1 MMASNVVYICLFLAL
16 APTVNADAV
25 GTADLNA
32 VEAGKNPIRR
42 VVSMLQM
49 MTKKIEAEAKKEE
62 ELYDKFMCYCKTG
75 AQTLGKSIADNDV
88 KIPQVQSQIEEDT
101 AKLATTKADLEQHQV
116 DRDSAKAA
124 MAKATAI
131 REKEHE
137 EFLKESTSTKANIDA
152 LAKAIPAIENGMA
165 GGFLQT
171 SAAQLVKRV
180 ALSDA
185 DLNDFDRDS
194 LTAFLEGTT
203 TGSEKYVPKGGQI
216 VGILKQMKDDFDKDY
231 EALVTAE
238 DDAKK
243 IFDELIAA
251 KTKEVETHTAAIE
264 KKHLL
269 IGELSIGLAQMKND
283 LTDAEEAKIEDTKFL
298 QDLDKNCASKAKE
311 WDERTK
317 TRQEELVA
325 IAETIKILND
335 DDAMELFKK
344 TLPSPSLLQVISRSD
359 TVRRKAMEILKSA
372 GRAHKMHD
380 PTGVD
385 FIELALTGK
394 KVDFSKVIKMIDDMV
409 ALLAKEQQDDDHKKE
424 YCTAQ
429 LDFAEDK
436 AKELQHAIDDLDKTI
451 VDSEETITTIT
462 EELTALEDGIK
473 ALDKSV
479 LEATKQRRDENDEYK
494 ELMAGNTAAK
504 ELIEFAKNRLNKFYN
519 PKLYKPPPK
528 RELSE
533 EEKIYTSMGG
543 ELEATAAP
551 GGIAGTGIG
560 LSQQKDPLAP
570 PPETFG
576 AYKKKGE
583 ESGGVMAMMD
593 NLVKE
598 LDKEMT
604 EAEVEEKDAQGDYE
618 QMMNDAAQKR
628 SDDSKAIVEKQS
640 AKAQAEADHAAAT
653 DTKKETGEELVATKE
668 YLHDLHGECDWLLQN
683 FDLRK
688 TARAEEA
695 DALKKAKAVLSGA
708 DFSLMQVKIGLHK
721 L

>member
-1 MMASNVVYICLFLAL
+1 
-16 APTVNADAV
+16 
-25 GTADLNA
+25 
-32 VEAGKNPIRR
+32 
-42 VVSMLQM
+42 MLQM
-49 MTKKIEAEAKKEE
+49 MSKKIEAEAKTEE
-62 ELYDKFMCYCKTG
+62 ELYDKFMCYCKNG
-75 AQTLGKSIADNDV
+75 KETLGASIADNDA
-88 KIPQVQSQIEEDT
+88 KIPQIQSDIEEGT
-101 AKLATTKADLEQHQV
+101 AKLATMETELKQHQT
-116 DRDSAKAA
+116 DRDSAKEA

-131 REKEHE
+131 REKEHA

-152 LAKAIPAIENGMA
+152 LAKAIPAIEKGMA

-171 SAAQLVKRV
+171 SAAQLIRRV

-185 DLNDFDRDS
+185 DITDMDRDA
-194 LTAFLEGTT
+194 LTAFLDGTSVGTEG
-203 TGSEKYVPKGGQI
+203 YVPKSGQI

-238 DDAKK
+238 NEAQK

-251 KTKEVETHTAAIE
+251 KTKEVEAHSAAIE
-264 KKHLL
+264 KKHML
-269 IGELSIGLAQMKND
+269 IGELSVNLAMMKND

-298 QDLDKNCASKAKE
+298 QDLDKNCASKSKE
-311 WDERTK
+311 WDERCK
-317 TRQEELVA
+317 TRQEELIA
-325 IAETIKILND
+325 LAETIKILND
-335 DDAMELFKK
+335 DDALELFKK

-359 TVRRKAMEILKSA
+359 TVRRKAREILKAA
-372 GRAHKMHD
+372 GRAGKTQN

-385 FIELALTGK
+385 FIELALTGR

-424 YCTAQ
+424 YCEAQ
-429 LDFAEDK
+429 LDFTEDK
-436 AKELQHAIDDLDKTI
+436 TKELQHAIDDLDKTI
-451 VDSEETITTIT
+451 VDSEETIKTLE
-462 EELTALEDGIK
+462 EELESLEAGIK
-473 ALDKSV
+473 ALDESV
-479 LEATKQRRDENDEYK
+479 LEATKQRRKENAEYK
-494 ELMAGNTAAK
+494 DLMASNTAAK

-528 RELSE
+528 RELTE

-543 ELEATAAP
+543 ELEATPAP

-560 LSQQKDPLAP
+560 LLQHKDPLEP

-628 SDDSKAIVEKQS
+628 SDDGKAIVEKQS
-640 AKAQAEADHAAAT
+640 AKANAETDHSAAT
-653 DTKKETGEELVATKE
+653 DTKKETAEELMATKE
-668 YLHDLHGECDWLLQN
+668 YLGQLHTECDWLLQN

-708 DFSLMQVKIGLHK
+708 DFSLMQVKIGLHS

>member
-1 MMASNVVYICLFLAL
+1 M
-16 APTVNADAV
+16 T
-25 GTADLNA
+25 GDLNA
-32 VEAGKNPIRR
+32 AESGKNPIRR

-62 ELYDKFMCYCKTG
+62 ELYDKFMCYCKNG
-75 AQTLGKSIADNDV
+75 KETLGKEIADNDV
-88 KIPQVQSQIEEDT
+88 KIPALQSDIEEST
-101 AKLATTKADLEQHQV
+101 AKLATTKVELEQHQT
-116 DRDSAKAA
+116 DRDAAKAA

-137 EFLKESTSTKANIDA
+137 AFLKESTSTKANIDA
-152 LAKAIPAIENGMA
+152 LAKAIPAIETGMA

-171 SAAQLVKRV
+171 SAAQLIKRV
-180 ALSDA
+180 ALVDV
-185 DLNDFDRDS
+185 DLNDFDRDA
-194 LTAFLEGTT
+194 LTAFLDGTS
-203 TGSEKYVPKGGQI
+203 TGSEGYVPKSGQI

-238 DDAKK
+238 EEAQK
-243 IFDELIAA
+243 IYDELIAA
-251 KTKEVETHTAAIE
+251 KTKEVEAHTAAIE
-264 KKHLL
+264 KKHVM
-269 IGELSIGLAQMKND
+269 IGEISVNLAMMKND
-283 LTDAEEAKIEDTKFL
+283 LSDSEEAKIEDTKFL
-298 QDLDKNCASKAKE
+298 QDLDKNCALKEKE
-311 WDERTK
+311 WDERCK
-317 TRQEELVA
+317 TRQEELIA

-335 DDAMELFKK
+335 DDALELFKK

-359 TVRRKAMEILKSA
+359 TVRRKAMEILKAA
-372 GRAHKMHD
+372 GRVGKGD
-380 PTGVD
+380 GPIGVD

-409 ALLAKEQQDDDHKKE
+409 ALLAKEQDDDDHKKE

-451 VDSEETITTIT
+451 ADSEETIKMLT
-462 EELTALEDGIK
+462 EDLELLEDGIK

-479 LEATKQRRDENDEYK
+479 LEATQQRRKENDEYK

-504 ELIEFAKNRLNKFYN
+504 ELIEFAKNRLQKFYN

-528 RELSE
+528 RELTE

-543 ELEATAAP
+543 ELEATPAP
-551 GGIAGTGIG
+551 GGIAGTGVG
-560 LSQQKDPLAP
+560 FLQHKDPLEP

-618 QMMNDAAQKR
+618 KMMDDAAKKR
-628 SDDSKAIVEKQS
+628 AEDSKAIVEKQS
-640 AKAQAEADHAAAT
+640 AKANAEMDHSAAT
-653 DTKKETGEELVATKE
+653 DSKKETGEELMATKE
-668 YLHDLHGECDWLLQN
+668 YLQELHQECDWLLQN
-683 FDLRK
+683 YDLRK
-688 TARAEEA
+688 TARAEEV

-708 DFSLMQVKIGLHK
+708 DFSLMQVKVGLHK
-721 L
+721 F

>member
-1 MMASNVVYICLFLAL
+1 MMAFNVVYSLAVLAL
-16 APTVNADAV
+16 VATVNADAV
-25 GTADLNA
+25 STVDAG
-32 VEAGKNPIRR
+32 ESGKNPIRR

-75 AQTLGKSIADNDV
+75 EETLGKSIADNDA
-88 KIPQVQSQIEEDT
+88 KIPQVQSDIEEST
-101 AKLATTKADLEQHQV
+101 AKMATTTAEIKEHQT

-131 REKEHE
+131 REKEHA
-137 EFLKESTSTKANIDA
+137 EFLKESSATKANIDA
-152 LAKAIPAIENGMA
+152 LAKAIPAIEKGMG

-171 SAAQLVKRV
+171 SAAQLIKRV
-180 ALSDA
+180 ALSDV
-185 DLNDFDRDS
+185 DLSDFDRDAVTS
-194 LTAFLEGTT
+194 FLEGTAV
-203 TGSEKYVPKGGQI
+203 GSESYVPKSGQI

-231 EALVTAE
+231 AALVTAE
-238 DDAKK
+238 DDAQK
-243 IFDELIAA
+243 IYDELIAA
-251 KTKEVETHTAAIE
+251 KTKEVETHTAALE
-264 KKHLL
+264 KKHQLV
-269 IGELSIGLAQMKND
+269 GELGISIAMMKNE
-283 LTDAEEAKIEDTKFL
+283 LTDAEEAKIEDSKFL
-298 QDLDKNCASKAKE
+298 QDLDKNCAAKEKE
-311 WDERTK
+311 WDERCK
-317 TRQEELVA
+317 TRSEELVA
-325 IAETIKILND
+325 LAETIKILND
-335 DDAMELFKK
+335 DDALELFKK
-344 TLPSPSLLQVISRSD
+344 TLPSPSLLQVISKSD
-359 TVRRKAMEILKSA
+359 TVRRKAMEILKEA
-372 GRAHKMHD
+372 RRTHKIHD

-409 ALLAKEQQDDDHKKE
+409 VLLAKEQQDDDHKKE
-424 YCTAQ
+424 YCETQ

-451 VDSEETITTIT
+451 ADTEETIKTVT
-462 EELTALEDGIK
+462 EDLKTLEDGIK
-473 ALDKSV
+473 ALDDSV
-479 LEATKQRRDENDEYK
+479 LEATKQRRSENAEYK

-504 ELIEFAKNRLNKFYN
+504 ELIEFAKNRMQKFYN

-528 RELSE
+528 RELTE

-543 ELEATAAP
+543 ELEATPAP
-551 GGIAGTGIG
+551 GGIAGTGVG
-560 LSQQKDPLAP
+560 LLQHKDPLEP
-570 PPETFG
+570 PPKTFG

-583 ESGGVMAMMD
+583 ESGGVLAMMD

-640 AKAQAEADHAAAT
+640 AKAQAETDHSAAT
-653 DTKKETGEELVATKE
+653 DTKKETGEELQATKS
-668 YLHDLHGECDWLLQN
+668 YLHDLHQECDWLLQN
-683 FDLRK
+683 YDLRK
-688 TARAEEA
+688 TARAEET

-708 DFSLMQVKIGLHK
+708 DFSLMQVKIGQHK
-721 L
+721 M